1 MRQLYSPACPTCPHR
16 TGPLLRCCG
25 TEELA
30 VLAEQ
35 KSVQHYQKGQAI
47 YQQDT
52 KVTGIHCVHEGKIK
66 ITRVGNDNKEHITQ
80 LVRPGELIGWRA
92 LLAGGIHSSSA
103 IALDDCTVCF
113 LPRVEFISLVQ
124 ANKQFSNNLL
134 HLMAGIIGAAES
146 KLLELAY
153 KPVRE
158 RLAGALLLLRQ
169 TYGLLDL
176 TEPFSIALA
185 REDIAALVG
194 TAKETVSR
202 LLSEFKEEGL
212 IATQGS
218 RITLL
223 KVPQLT
229 HIATRYSL

>member
-1 MRQLYSPACPTCPHR
+1 M
-16 TGPLLRCCG
+16 
-25 TEELA
+25 
-30 VLAEQ
+30 LAEQ
-35 KSVQHYQKGQAI
+35 KSVQRYQRGQSI

-52 KVTGIHCVHEGKIK
+52 KVMGIHCVHEGKIK
-66 ITRVGNDNKEHITQ
+66 IARVGRDNKEHILQ

-103 IALDDCTVCF
+103 VALEDCTVCF
-113 LPRVEFISLVQ
+113 LPRVECVSLVQ
-124 ANKQFSNNLL
+124 GNKQFSNNLL
-134 HLMAGIIGAAES
+134 QLMANIIGIAEN

-158 RLAGALLLLRQ
+158 RLAGALVLLQQ
-169 TYGLLDL
+169 TYG
-176 TEPFSIALA
+176 TPEVAEPFSIVLA
-185 REDIAALVG
+185 REDVAALVG

-223 KVPQLT
+223 KVQQLT
-229 HIATRYSL
+229 QIATRYGF